1 MLDRL
6 SFPQPWLS
14 LILFVTWQLLS
25 DGISGGSLVLG
36 FVLAWAIPQITQG
49 FWPERPSFLNVW
61 RMPRYLLRVIRDI
74 VTASFQVA
82 ALILSGRR
90 PRPRFVCYPLELEHP
105 LAISILASTISLT
118 PGTVSADVSDDQRTL
133 LIHALDADSDQQVID
148 TIRERYEQPL
158 LEMFPC

>member
-1 MLDRL
+1 
-6 SFPQPWLS
+6 
-14 LILFVTWQLLS
+14 
-25 DGISGGSLVLG
+25 
-36 FVLAWAIPQITQG
+36 
-49 FWPERPSFLNVW
+49 
-61 RMPRYLLRVIRDI
+61 MPRYLLRVIRDI